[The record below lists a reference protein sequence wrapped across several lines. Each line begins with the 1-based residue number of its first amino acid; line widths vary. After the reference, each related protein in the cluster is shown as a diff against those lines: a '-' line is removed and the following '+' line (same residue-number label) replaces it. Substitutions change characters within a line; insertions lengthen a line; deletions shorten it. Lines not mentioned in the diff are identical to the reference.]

1 MLSRECRIKHSD
13 LETTSRRTQLSS
25 FGRCTSPSTTEKQAD
40 SRLKERLLVAKEGTG
55 TAGGRTE
62 REGAEREAGER
73 EGRKERRKVRVRGER
88 VRENKESMRK
98 V

>member
-1 MLSRECRIKHSD
+1 MRLESLPLLSRECRIKHSD

-25 FGRCTSPSTTEKQAD
+25 FGRCTSPSTKEKQAD

-62 REGAEREAGER
+62 REGAEREIRRER
-73 EGRKERRKVRVRGER
+73 ARG
-88 VRENKESMRK
+88 
-98 V
+98 